1 MILIKALYILLNY
14 HVCIVGYLYAFLGY
28 LDSDLGYL
36 FNVQLLHQLNTLK

>member
-1 MILIKALYILLNY
+1 MILIKALYILMNY
-14 HVCIVGYLYAFLGY
+14 QVCITGYLYAFLGY